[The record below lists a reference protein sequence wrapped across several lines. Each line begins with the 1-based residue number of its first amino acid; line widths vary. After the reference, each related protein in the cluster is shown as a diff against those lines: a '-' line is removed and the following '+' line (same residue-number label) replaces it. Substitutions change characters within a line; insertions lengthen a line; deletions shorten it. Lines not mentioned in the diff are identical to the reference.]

1 MALQNYIASV
11 TFHSF
16 YFSIW
21 KQKQKN
27 PQTEREH
34 RVFSAVSLC
43 CKINMIQG
51 TKLLV
56 CLQEQECKS
65 ELKGQQ
71 NKGHTCLLCG
81 NEKGREKEQHC
92 PKATCHCYPL
102 QLMVTLPAFPQLFGE
117 IAKQGMLKFKVQ
129 MLKRKQNLWGQSLAA
144 KSTCENLKKKKKV
157 FGDATSPNAMAEGKE
172 GLETYKFGVFLSPQ
186 SLPFPNTKWG
196 EMNNTSISSCH
207 YKVLSQS
214 GCWLQGSVS
223 QCSVAAAHTVPTE
236 LFPRQ
241 GIESHLSLELSCAS
255 QIPNPISFWRC
266 SEWNKPATSPM
277 GNIS

>member
-21 KQKQKN
+21 KQKQKT

-43 CKINMIQG
+43 CKVNMIQG

-144 KSTCENLKKKKKV
+144 KSTCENLKKKKKCLV
-157 FGDATSPNAMAEGKE
+157 MQLLLMQWLKAKKVWKPTSLGYSSHPRAFPFPTPNGEKWTIRAFLRAITKRCHNLDADCRDQFHSAVWLLHT
-172 GLETYKFGVFLSPQ
+172 LSPQ
-186 SLPFPNTKWG
+186 SF
-196 EMNNTSISSCH
+196 
-207 YKVLSQS
+207 SQ
-214 GCWLQGSVS
+214 GR
-223 QCSVAAAHTVPTE
+223 A
-236 LFPRQ
+236 
-241 GIESHLSLELSCAS
+241 
-255 QIPNPISFWRC
+255 
-266 SEWNKPATSPM
+266 
-277 GNIS
+277 